1 MLNSE
6 EKTSPTFAVRCD
18 KFTNDVNA
26 FAKQASLYMTVT
38 AIADQVS
45 ELNHGLNAID
55 RAMAAAI
62 SAKTPTVSAT
72 PVLPTFTPASKA
84 APIIVDVPTFDGDP
98 TNWSSFERMFRAA
111 IKTRGSGLS
120 NTDIRS
126 TLIKSLTF
134 KPARELVP
142 DAHDLDVPLDDL
154 LEPLQE
160 RFGAPSKVLPA
171 LVKRILA
178 PNMFQP
184 TYDSLVAADSQLCVT
199 YDSIKAT
206 TGDSLSKFLAF
217 VSLAHFDKSLL
228 ESWDIYA
235 RDKIT
240 FPTMEDVRKFLSVS
254 LIHKSPSY
262 DPSSAA
268 ATTSSLPPSS
278 SSNPFATVITPS
290 IPSHLPLPQRPQLPK
305 KSHTRCVACDQYHGL
320 LRCPT
325 FNAMDVD
332 RRNKLVREKRL
343 CINCFSS
350 QHGCKS
356 CTRKFSCRT
365 CNAKH
370 HTLLHKDRVSA
381 SPQSAPATSDSP
393 AAMTV
398 SSSGDSAPAD
408 SDQELKPAFLHTVI
422 LWRTTATLLVPA
434 LFSTPVP
441 VYLSSPR
448 S

>member
-1 MLNSE
+1 MHTIWIFL
-6 EKTSPTFAVRCD
+6 
-18 KFTNDVNA
+18 
-26 FAKQASLYMTVT
+26 
-38 AIADQVS
+38 
-45 ELNHGLNAID
+45 
-55 RAMAAAI
+55 
-62 SAKTPTVSAT
+62 
-72 PVLPTFTPASKA
+72 
-84 APIIVDVPTFDGDP
+84 
-98 TNWSSFERMFRAA
+98 
-111 IKTRGSGLS
+111 
-120 NTDIRS
+120 
-126 TLIKSLTF
+126 
-134 KPARELVP
+134 
-142 DAHDLDVPLDDL
+142 LDDL

-160 RFGAPSKVLPA
+160 RFGAPTKVLPA

-178 PNMFQP
+178 PNRFQP

-199 YDSIKAT
+199 YDSIKAI

-240 FPTMEDVRKFLSVS
+240 FPTMEDVRKFLRMS

-262 DPSSAA
+262 NPSSAA
-268 ATTSSLPPSS
+268 AATSSLPPSS

-305 KSHTRCVACDQYHGL
+305 KSHTHCVACDQYHGL

-332 RRNKLVREKRL
+332 QRNKLVREKRL

-350 QHGCKS
+350 KHGCKS
-356 CTRKFSCRT
+356 CTSKFSCRT

-398 SSSGDSAPAD
+398 SLSGDSAPAD
-408 SDQELKPAFLHTVI
+408 SDQELKPAFLHMV
-422 LWRTTATLLVPA
+422 TATLENNGHTARACAILDAGACVSLISEKLASLLHLTRRPQRLSFSGA
-434 LFSTPVP
+434 FSSKPCKYSVVTNLFSHNKSYIHAYPFQP
-441 VYLSSPR
+441 
-448 S
+448 